1 MTMVNGRMKP
11 ELMLDDDRRDVVLT
25 CHVPRG
31 RMPEGE
37 DGCLPRFCEIESEE
51 SKEIIF
57 EIG

>member
-1 MTMVNGRMKP
+1 MVNGRMKP